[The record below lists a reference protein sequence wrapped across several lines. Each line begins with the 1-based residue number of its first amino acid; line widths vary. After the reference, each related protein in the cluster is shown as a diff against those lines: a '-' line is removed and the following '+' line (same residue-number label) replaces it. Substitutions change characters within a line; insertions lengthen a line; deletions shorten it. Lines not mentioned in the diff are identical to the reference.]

1 MRLVVS
7 ILLSTIGGVGVWSYV
22 VVLPTVQAEF
32 GIARAS
38 ASLPYTLITVG
49 FAIGGVLMGRLAD
62 RVGVVVP
69 LIIGAAGLGLG
80 YTAAALASSFWLVAI
95 AHGVLIGMFGTASS
109 FGPLM
114 ADVSHWFVRR
124 RGLAVSLAA
133 SGNYV
138 AGAVWPP
145 IVQHFTE
152 TVGWRQ
158 TYIGVGIFCFVAMI
172 PLALLLRRRRV
183 TNQAEEAAQPVALQ
197 NSLGISP
204 TTLQILLAVASFSC
218 CVAMS
223 MPQVH
228 IVAYCGDLG
237 YGIERGAQML
247 SLMLGLG
254 IVSRVTSGF
263 VADRLGG
270 IATLLIGSVMQALA
284 LTLYL
289 GFSGLGS
296 LFVISGIFGLF
307 QGGIVPSYAIIIRE
321 YFSPREAAT
330 RVGVVLMTSLFGMAF
345 GGWVSGVIFDLTGSY
360 TAAFANGLAWNLWHL
375 ALALW
380 LLMRR
385 GPRPQFA

>member
-1 MRLVVS
+1 
-7 ILLSTIGGVGVWSYV
+7 VGVWSYV

-32 GIARAS
+32 GLARAS
-38 ASLPYTLITVG
+38 ASLPYTLITIG
-49 FAIGGVLMGRLAD
+49 FAIGGVLMGRLSD
-62 RVGVVVP
+62 RVGVVIP
-69 LIIGAAGLGLG
+69 LIIGAGGLGFGYIAAGLA
-80 YTAAALASSFWLVAI
+80 TTFWQVAI
-95 AHGVLIGMFGTASS
+95 AHGLVIGLLGSSAS

-145 IVQHFTE
+145 IIQHFTE

-158 TYIGVGIFCFVAMI
+158 TYIGIGIFCLVAVI
-172 PLALLLRRRRV
+172 PLALLLRRRAPH
-183 TNQAEEAAQPVALQ
+183 QADDASRTAAAPA
-197 NSLGISP
+197 SLGMSP
-204 TTLQILLAVASFSC
+204 NTLQILLAIASFSC

-254 IVSRVTSGF
+254 IVSRVASGF

-270 IATLLIGSVMQALA
+270 VATLLIGSVMQALA

-330 RVGVVLMTSLFGMAF
+330 RVGVVLMASLFGMAF

-375 ALALW
+375 SLALW